1 MDAIITLTDAEL
13 VDQVDPGG
21 DVTPSAYVGC
31 MRTPPSLPAPPGLA
45 TCRAL
50 VAYDDAA
57 REILTAL
64 KNRDERSHVAELAGP
79 LATLVPD
86 VDGLVVT
93 WAPTSD
99 RRRRARGFDQ
109 AELLARAVARRLR
122 RPARRLL
129 RRVPGPPQAG
139 RSHDERIANPR
150 FVAVGRCVAPVLLID
165 DVATSGATLSRAAAA
180 LRRAGAP
187 VPGQH

>member
-1 MDAIITLTDAEL
+1 
-13 VDQVDPGG
+13 
-21 DVTPSAYVGC
+21 
-31 MRTPPSLPAPPGLA
+31 MRTPPSLPAPPGLV

-64 KNRDERSHVAELAGP
+64 KNRGVRAHVGELAGP
-79 LATLVPD
+79 LASLVPD

-109 AELLARAVARRLR
+109 AELLARAVARRLG

-150 FVAVGRCVAPVLLID
+150 FVTVRRNVAPVLLID
-165 DVATSGATLSRAAAA
+165 DVTTSGATLSRAASA

-187 VPGQH
+187 AVHGLVVARAPRPGQH

>member
-1 MDAIITLTDAEL
+1 
-13 VDQVDPGG
+13 
-21 DVTPSAYVGC
+21 
-31 MRTPPSLPAPPGLA
+31 MRTPPSLPAPPGLV

-50 VAYDDAA
+50 VAYDDVA
-57 REILTAL
+57 RDVLTAL
-64 KNRDERSHVAELAGP
+64 KNHDERAHVAELAGP
-79 LATLVPD
+79 LAALVPD

-139 RSHDERIANPR
+139 RSHDERLANPR
-150 FVAVGRCVAPVLLID
+150 FATVRPCAAPVLLID
-165 DVATSGATLSRAAAA
+165 DVATSGATLSRAASV

-187 VPGQH
+187 AVHGLVVARAPRPGQH